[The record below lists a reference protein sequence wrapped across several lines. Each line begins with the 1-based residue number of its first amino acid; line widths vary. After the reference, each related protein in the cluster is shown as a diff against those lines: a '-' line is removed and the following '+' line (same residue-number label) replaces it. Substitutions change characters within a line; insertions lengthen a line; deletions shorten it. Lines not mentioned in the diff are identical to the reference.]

1 MNLKKII
8 YASLIIFLVIILTLF
23 LSLKTNFVKKILPS
37 NTKTTVKKFLFENIF
52 EKEANYIKEL
62 ESKKLRFIKFDKIQD
77 TISEYGLIF
86 LQYFDKDIKIDET
99 VYNLKK
105 FNTFQLINGVDPTY
119 AYGSSFIE
127 FYNDKLFLIT
137 SDGKITFTK
146 NLNLEK
152 LVFKEISSNFKKIVK
167 YDKFY
172 DYNEL
177 TVKDLF
183 IFKNKLYLSYSNIL
197 KKDCYNTSILEADLN
212 LNFLTFKKFFEPKDC
227 VKKNNPDLE
236 FNAVQSGGRM
246 FQYKENKML
255 FTTGDYR
262 YRKLAQD
269 LNSTFGKILEINLEN
284 GDYEV
289 VSYGHR
295 NPQGLYYDKV
305 KNYIISTEHGP
316 KGGDE
321 VNVNFEPNKSI
332 KNFGWPQASYG
343 EHYSIKKGKDNPI
356 NIKKYKKYP
365 LYKSHKKYG
374 YEEPKKYFVPSIGI
388 SQLIKVDSNENVIFF
403 VTSMRAKTIF
413 KLKLDNQL
421 NILDESKFLIGE
433 RIRDI
438 IKVNDNKIIMFLE
451 NTPSL
456 AILEKR

>member
-8 YASLIIFLVIILTLF
+8 YASLITFLVIILTLF
-23 LSLKTNFVKKILPS
+23 LSLKTNFAKKILPS
-37 NTKTTVKKFLFENIF
+37 NTKTTFKKFLFENIF

-99 VYNLKK
+99 FYNLKK

-127 FYNDKLFLIT
+127 FYNDKLFLAT

-227 VKKNNPDLE
+227 VKINNPDLE

-246 FQYKENKML
+246 FQFKENKML

-295 NPQGLYYDKV
+295 NPQGLYYDQSQ
-305 KNYIISTEHGP
+305 NYIISTEHGP

-343 EHYSIKKGKDNPI
+343 EHYSIKEGKDNPI

-388 SQLIKVDSNENVIFF
+388 SQLIKVDSNENVTFF
-403 VTSMRAKTIF
+403 VTSMKAKTIF

-451 NTPSL
+451 NTPAL

>member
-1 MNLKKII
+1 MSLKKII
-8 YASLIIFLVIILTLF
+8 YASLITFLVIILTSF
-23 LSLKTNFVKKILPS
+23 LLLKTNFVKKILPS
-37 NTKTTVKKFLFENIF
+37 NTKTTIKNFLFENIF
-52 EKEANYIKEL
+52 EKQANYIKEL
-62 ESKKLRFIKFDKIQD
+62 ESKKLRFIEFDKIQD

-86 LQYFDKDIKIDET
+86 FQYFDKDIKIDET

-105 FNTFQLINGVDPTY
+105 FKTFQLINGVDPTY

-127 FYNDKLFLIT
+127 FYNDKLFLVT

-152 LVFKEISSNFKKIVK
+152 LVFQEISSNFEKIVK
-167 YDKFY
+167 YDEFY
-172 DYNEL
+172 DYNQL

-295 NPQGLYYDKV
+295 NPQGLYYDTF

-321 VNVNFEPNKSI
+321 VNINFEPNKSI

-343 EHYSIKKGKDNPI
+343 EHYSIKEGKDNPI

-388 SQLIKVDSNENVIFF
+388 SQLIKVDSNENVTFF

>member
-1 MNLKKII
+1 MSLKKII
-8 YASLIIFLVIILTLF
+8 YASLITFLVIILTSF
-23 LSLKTNFVKKILPS
+23 LLLKTNFVKKILPS
-37 NTKTTVKKFLFENIF
+37 STKTTIKNFLFENIF
-52 EKEANYIKEL
+52 EKQANYIKEL
-62 ESKKLRFIKFDKIQD
+62 ESKKLRFIEFDKIQD

-86 LQYFDKDIKIDET
+86 FQYFDKDIKIDET

-105 FNTFQLINGVDPTY
+105 FKTFQLINGVDPTY
-119 AYGSSFIE
+119 GYGSSFIE
-127 FYNDKLFLIT
+127 SYNDKLFLVT

-152 LVFKEISSNFKKIVK
+152 LVFQEISSNFEKIVK
-167 YDKFY
+167 YDEFY
-172 DYNEL
+172 DYNQL

-212 LNFLTFKKFFEPKDC
+212 LNFLTFKKFFEPRDC

-262 YRKLAQD
+262 NRKLAQD

-295 NPQGLYYDKV
+295 NPQGLYYDTF

-321 VNVNFEPNKSI
+321 VNINFEPNKSI

-343 EHYSIKKGKDNPI
+343 EHYSIKEGKDNPI

-388 SQLIKVDSNENVIFF
+388 SQLIKVESNENVTFF

-413 KLKLDNQL
+413 KLELDNQL

>member
-8 YASLIIFLVIILTLF
+8 NVFVVTLLVVLSCLF
-23 LSLKTNFVKKILPS
+23 LIFKTNFVKEIIPTKIKLDI
-37 NTKTTVKKFLFENIF
+37 KKFLFENTF
-52 EKEANYIKEL
+52 KSQANYIKEM
-62 ESKKLRFIKFDKIQD
+62 ETKKFRSIEFNKIQE
-77 TISEYGLIF
+77 TISKYGLIF
-86 LQYFDKDIKIDET
+86 LQYYDEDIKIDKT
-99 VYNLKK
+99 NYNLKK
-105 FNTFQLINGVDPTY
+105 YNTFQLINGVDPTY
-119 AYGSSFIE
+119 AYGSSFID
-127 FYNDKLFLIT
+127 FYKDNLFLAT
-137 SDGKITFTK
+137 AEGKITYTK
-146 NLNLEK
+146 NLNTEK
-152 LVFKEISSNFKKIVK
+152 LVFKEINSNFKEIVT

-183 IFKNKLYLSYSNIL
+183 IFKNKLYLSYSNL
-197 KKDCYNTSILEADLN
+197 LDKDCYNTSILVAN
-212 LNFLTFKKFFEPKDC
+212 LDYNFLKFKKFFEPKDC
-227 VKKNNPDLE
+227 VKKENPDLE

-246 FQYKENKML
+246 FQFKENKIL

-269 LNSTFGKILEINLEN
+269 LNSTFGKILELDLIN
-284 GDYEV
+284 GGYEI

-321 VNVNFEPNKSI
+321 ININFEPKKNI
-332 KNFGWPQASYG
+332 KNFGWPVASYG
-343 EHYSIKKGKDNPI
+343 EHYSIKEGKDNPI

-388 SQLIKVDSNENVIFF
+388 SQLIKVDSNENQTFF

-413 KLKLDNQL
+413 KVKFDNQL
-421 NILDESKFLIGE
+421 NIIDESKFLIGE

-438 IKVNDNKIIMFLE
+438 IKVNDNKIVMFLE